1 MGSNGPSFSWFW
13 SKIVSKLFLTSTYCF
28 FRPLFSFLPFFPFLP
43 FPLAFFCFLS
53 FPRCRRG
60 FLLSVVL
67 KSTISRRKLVKT
79 VTLRCKY
86 TGIVFLTCIRWR
98 RRKVA
103 VAWFHCLFRHRGNSC
118 CCCCCCAWNICWCR
132 ALLFDFLYHDDLLF
146 KVAHLLGDRVAHL
159 CGDIVA
165 LCDCFWWTL
174 LLLHLCALLPCNVF
188 THLFVRE
195 SWEWK
200 FFDSPL
206 CQLCCTLCGG
216 RHCRP
221 ASPLAC
227 TLALR
232 HLCKPPLAHPHTF
245 PQVRWC
251 MSPHPP
257 LDRLAYFASASPS

>member
-1 MGSNGPSFSWFW
+1 MVLYQFVEQIYIHFRQTKWSIGFGVWRKNYGYLLWYLNSQVITKPEHDSRLYCIDHMGSNGPSFSWVW

-103 VAWFHCLFRHRGNSC
+103 VAWFHCLFRHWGNS

-146 KVAHLLGDRVAHL
+146 KFAHLFGDRVAHF

-195 SWEWK
+195 S
-200 FFDSPL
+200 
-206 CQLCCTLCGG
+206 
-216 RHCRP
+216 
-221 ASPLAC
+221 
-227 TLALR
+227 
-232 HLCKPPLAHPHTF
+232 
-245 PQVRWC
+245 
-251 MSPHPP
+251 
-257 LDRLAYFASASPS
+257 